1 MYKHLHALWLFK
13 QFSTEDIDYLLDVDL
28 IAYLNFFSNE
38 MRIWLHKLFIVIGV
52 LDN

>member
-28 IAYLNFFSNE
+28 IAYLIFLV
-38 MRIWLHKLFIVIGV
+38 MRCEFGCINYLL
-52 LDN
+52 